1 MKFTINRDHFVSGLQ
16 KVQNVVSNRVSTPIL
31 GNVLISSAKDGRIS
45 LVTTN
50 LDLAIRCQIKAQ
62 VEIPG
67 VITLPVRKLSTI
79 VKSLPNLEVRVEI
92 SSENQ
97 VKITSGGSVFRI
109 MGMREDEFPQLPVLS
124 ESRSFKLPQQ
134 ILSGMIKSVAYAQS
148 VDENRHILNGI
159 YFTFRGGKV
168 TLVATDGRR
177 LGLITQD
184 LNIKEE
190 FESSFILPAKA
201 SSELD
206 RLLSFDAD
214 VNICFTDRQVAF
226 EINVGGDE
234 DPSGLVGDIYLVSR
248 VVEGNY
254 PNYQQV
260 IPSETGSRIKIDRE
274 LFIECLSRAA
284 LVTSEKS
291 NAVKLRLSPNL
302 LEITSSSPELG
313 DAHETMAIPYEEER
327 TVELSFNPQF
337 LIDPL
342 KAISKDE
349 IFFEFKDELSPGL
362 LKTLDSFLCV
372 IMPLRLN

>member
-31 GNVLISSAKDGRIS
+31 GNVLLEADKAGTLS

-50 LDLAIRCQIKAQ
+50 LDIAIRCQIKAEVQ
-62 VEIPG
+62 TPG
-67 VITLPVRKLSTI
+67 RITLPVKKLASI
-79 VKSLPNLEVRVEI
+79 VKFLPSLEVQVDM
-92 SSENQ
+92 SSEYQ
-97 VKITSGGSVFRI
+97 AKITSGGSVFRI
-109 MGMREDEFPQLPVLS
+109 MGMGDKDFPQLPALN
-124 ESRSFKLPQQ
+124 ESRSFTLPQSV
-134 ILSGMIKSVAYAQS
+134 LSSMIKSVAYAQS

-159 YFTFRGGKV
+159 FFSFNAGKV
-168 TLVATDGRR
+168 SLVATDGRR
-177 LGLITQD
+177 LGLITQELELSKD
-184 LNIKEE
+184 
-190 FESSFILPAKA
+190 FQGSFILPAKA

-206 RLLSFDAD
+206 RLLLGGQDVKISFS
-214 VNICFTDRQVAF
+214 DRQVAF
-226 EINVGGDE
+226 DIDVDQESGD
-234 DPSGLVGDIYLVSR
+234 SGLTGTIYLVSR

-260 IPSETGSRIKIDRE
+260 IPSETGSRVKIDRE

-291 NAVKLRLSPNL
+291 NSVKLKLSKNL
-302 LEITSSSPELG
+302 LEITSSSPDLG
-313 DAHETMAIPYEEER
+313 DAHETMAIPYNEDKV
-327 TVELSFNPQF
+327 VELSFNPQF

-342 KAISKDE
+342 RAVNKDE

-362 LKTLDSFLCV
+362 FKTLDSFLCV